1 MSNTIHYML
10 FSTSLQTQSN
20 LRKGNVNHMHKYWMC
35 GRGLIDP
42 ELPGSK
48 RP

>member
-1 MSNTIHYML
+1 ML
-10 FSTSLQTQSN
+10 LATSLQTQSN
-20 LRKGNVNHMHKYWMC
+20 LLKGKVKVNHMHKY